1 MMDGFGAQMLPTLPL
16 CMMHIP
22 PQSLSKRLRPSG
34 MGQPDG
40 VPYTLF
46 YHSVWQ
52 LAVPKYHPDSRTWI
66 MECSTV
72 DTESSWSDVPH
83 RIRAGD
89 VLPEPW
95 ESLFGPLRATSGHGA
110 VVVGQIGQSI
120 DGRIATL
127 SGHSHYIN
135 GPAGLDHLHRLRS
148 VVDAVIVGAGTVRTD
163 DPQLTVRRVSG
174 PNPARVVIDPR
185 GTLGASARVFA
196 ADGMRRIVVM
206 LEGTRLGNSNDI
218 ETIAL
223 PGSGA
228 LVDPAA
234 ILDALSARGLRRV
247 MVEGGVRTVSH
258 FLAAG
263 CLDRLHVVVAPVIV
277 GSGLAGLALPPV
289 DRITDA
295 LRVPVRAHLLGDEVL
310 FDCDLSARRAPAGRA
325 NKST

>member
-1 MMDGFGAQMLPTLPL
+1 MERSTLD
-16 CMMHIP
+16 
-22 PQSLSKRLRPSG
+22 SGPS
-34 MGQPDG
+34 
-40 VPYTLF
+40 
-46 YHSVWQ
+46 W
-52 LAVPKYHPDSRTWI
+52 
-66 MECSTV
+66 
-72 DTESSWSDVPH
+72 TEVPH

-95 ESLFGPLRATSGHGA
+95 ESLFGPLRATTRSGA
-110 VVVGQIGQSI
+110 MVVGQIGQSI

-148 VVDAVIVGAGTVRTD
+148 LVDAVIIGAGTVRTD

-196 ADGMRRIVVM
+196 ADGTRRIVIT
-206 LEGTRLGNSNDI
+206 LEGTRSRTSKDF
-218 ETIAL
+218 ETVAL
-223 PGSGA
+223 PGSRA
-228 LVDPAA
+228 LIDPGA

-247 MVEGGVRTVSH
+247 LVEGGARTISH

-277 GSGLAGLALPPV
+277 GSGLPGLALPPV
-289 DRITDA
+289 DRMTDA
-295 LRVPVRAHLLGDEVL
+295 LRVPIHVHLLGDEVL
-310 FDCDLSARRAPAGRA
+310 FDCDLGTLPQRRLVPCPRHM
-325 NKST
+325 